1 MVKTHRL
8 SHRRFLNHP
17 IAPGSLQ
24 QGVGADHICL
34 DERRRI
40 EDGAID
46 MQLGGKMNDG
56 IDLIQAKKVVDQAFI
71 ANISVDKVMP
81 LMIGDALQV
90 QQAAGVGKSVQVDD
104 CYRTI
109 GLKQVVDEIRADKAS
124 ATCDQDITHIPPVQS
139 SVVSRKVRPRPG
151 ISPERL
157 WQIA

>member
-1 MVKTHRL
+1 
-8 SHRRFLNHP
+8 
-17 IAPGSLQ
+17 
-24 QGVGADHICL
+24 
-34 DERRRI
+34 
-40 EDGAID
+40 
-46 MQLGGKMNDG
+46 
-56 IDLIQAKKVVDQAFI
+56 
-71 ANISVDKVMP
+71 MP

-139 SVVSRKVRPRPG
+139 SVISRKVRPRRG